1 MADPLHGT
9 PAVSGVGGFA
19 QRTPERRPLTAIRR
33 DAGHAPQQDQVSVAA
48 AATVARR
55 VLRERVLTRTRT
67 RLELTDEHPA
77 QEFAEVIDL
86 ELPAAFLGRL
96 LSAQNQ
102 IAALRAGQWPV
113 PRIRAALD
121 QALREGAQ
129 EAIEL
134 LAADP
139 QHTEGVVVVA
149 EVIAEYARR
158 LAALAGELGR

>member
-9 PAVSGVGGFA
+9 PAVSAAGGFA
-19 QRTPERRPLTAIRR
+19 QRTPERRPLAAVRR

-55 VLRERVLTRTRT
+55 VLRERVLARTRS
-67 RLELTDEHPA
+67 RLELADDHGLP
-77 QEFAEVIDL
+77 EFAEAIDS
-86 ELPAAFLGRL
+86 EPAAAFLGRV

-102 IAALRAGQWPV
+102 LAARRAGQWLA

-134 LAADP
+134 LTADP
-139 QHTEGVVVVA
+139 QHTDGVVVVA

-158 LAALAGELGR
+158 LAAHAGELGR